1 MIFVMCVC
9 VYVVFVM
16 FLVVI
21 FIVVWCRYICLF
33 FFFMFV
39 VIYVMDEEM
48 DDFKGRSSYS
58 FIFRTFDFIDY
69 SLIGINIFRIL
80 EFKFCFL

>member
-1 MIFVMCVC
+1 MV
-9 VYVVFVM
+9 
-16 FLVVI
+16 
-21 FIVVWCRYICLF
+21 
-33 FFFMFV
+33 V

>member
-1 MIFVMCVC
+1 MCICCFFYVFSSYFYCCLIFFYMYIFLFYVC
-9 VYVVFVM
+9 
-16 FLVVI
+16 I
-21 FIVVWCRYICLF
+21 
-33 FFFMFV
+33 

-69 SLIGINIFRIL
+69 SLIGINVFRIL